1 MNNLS
6 RDLDA
11 VERKLLVLLQQDA
24 TLSHGELAE
33 RVGASSASVWRRI
46 KNLEASG
53 YLTRTVRLVDAERLG
68 RGVNVL
74 CHVRMKSHVKEVRD
88 AFERFMREQ
97 PEVTECFSMT
107 GDFDYLLRVVV
118 TGVADY
124 NEFLMNHLLSH
135 PSVAG
140 ASSHFSLKL
149 VKHTTALPI

>member
-1 MNNLS
+1 MNNIS

-24 TLSHGELAE
+24 TLSQGELAE

-46 KNLEASG
+46 KNLETDG
-53 YLTRTVRLVDAERLG
+53 FLTRTVRLVDAERIG

-74 CHVRMKSHVKEVRD
+74 CHVRMKSHVREVRD
-88 AFERFMREQ
+88 AFERFICDQ

-118 TGVADY
+118 AGVADY

-140 ASSHFSLKL
+140 AASHFSLKL
-149 VKHTTALPI
+149 VKHTTVMPI